1 MSGESSGGMM
11 DQAVRQ
17 SAAYGTATIL
27 SRGTLVVALL
37 VLPFILTPREYG
49 ALSMIVTT
57 TALVAILVPLE
68 ISQAVARF
76 YAPAPAAEKKRIASA
91 AWTFLLAMLALFLVL
106 GQVLAAPLCRLIL
119 GDLAFLPAFRIALP
133 LMALTCLFYFL
144 QNQCR
149 WEFRTAEYVLISL
162 VFSFIT
168 LALSLALGVLV
179 EPPLTGVILGQAVG
193 AAIAVGLGVFGLR
206 RSFELTLD
214 WEKLS
219 GLLRFSLPLVP
230 AGVALFLSVY
240 ASRLIL
246 NGLSSLE
253 DVGLYTLAA
262 QIAGIATLGIVG
274 VQGALTPLVMKHH
287 QDPRTPALLARLFE
301 LFFGFAIVASLTLG
315 FFAPEFIRY
324 LGNPVYEDAGPL
336 VLLLA
341 PGLLFA
347 QMYVFAPGFAIA
359 KRTMLQMWV
368 SVASAAVAVAGN
380 FALIYLWGIMGAA
393 FATLLSGTV
402 FLVLWIAFSQR
413 LYRVPIRWGAI
424 GMGALAGV
432 LIGAAVVSL
441 PDLGLATTL
450 AAKLAA
456 VALAAALVVLIG
468 LVPFRTSLSA
478 LRKLAVGIIPRPSS
492 RRA

>member
-1 MSGESSGGMM
+1 MNGKPSGGMM

-27 SRGTLVVALL
+27 SRATLVVALL
-37 VLPFILTPREYG
+37 VLPFILTPRDYG
-49 ALSMIVTT
+49 ALSMIVTV
-57 TALVAILVPLE
+57 TALVVILIPLE
-68 ISQAVARF
+68 IAQAVARF
-76 YAPAPAAEKKRIASA
+76 YAPASAAEKKRIAST
-91 AWTFLLAMLALFLVL
+91 AWTFLLMMLVLFLVA

-133 LMALTCLFYFL
+133 LMALTSLFYFL

-162 VFSFIT
+162 VFSFFS
-168 LALSLALGVLV
+168 LALSLALGLV
-179 EPPLTGVILGQAVG
+179 VDPPLTGVVLGQGLG
-193 AAIAVGLGVFGLR
+193 AAIAVGLGIFGLR
-206 RSFELTLD
+206 RSFELKLD
-214 WEKLS
+214 REKLS
-219 GLLRFSLPLVP
+219 TLLQFSLPLVP
-230 AGVALFLSVY
+230 AGIALFLSVH

-287 QDPRTPALLARLFE
+287 QDPRTPAQLARLFE
-301 LFFGFAIVASLTLG
+301 LFFGFAVVASLALG
-315 FFAPEFIRY
+315 LFAPEFIRY
-324 LGNPVYEDAGPL
+324 LGNPAYADAGPL

-359 KRTMLQMWV
+359 RRTMRQMWV
-368 SVASAAVAVAGN
+368 SVASAGVAVAAN
-380 FALIYLWGIMGAA
+380 FAFIQLWGITGAA
-393 FATLLSGTV
+393 LATLLAGSV
-402 FLVLWIAFSQR
+402 FLLLWFVFSQP
-413 LYRVPIRWGAI
+413 LYRIPVRWANI
-424 GMGALAGV
+424 ALGALGGV
-432 LIGAAVVSL
+432 LIGAAIANL
-441 PDLGLATTL
+441 PDLGLALTL
-450 AAKLAA
+450 AAKAAALGLAA
-456 VALAAALVVLIG
+456 LLVVLIG
-468 LVPFRTSLSA
+468 LVPFRTSLGA
-478 LRKLAVGIIPRPSS
+478 LRKLAVGIVPRPSS